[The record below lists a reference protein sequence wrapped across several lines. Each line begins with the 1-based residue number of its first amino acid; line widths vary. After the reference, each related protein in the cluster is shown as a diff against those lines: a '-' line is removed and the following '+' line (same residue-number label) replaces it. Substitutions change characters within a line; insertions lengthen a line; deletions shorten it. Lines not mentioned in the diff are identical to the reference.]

1 MPPRT
6 FGPLSTTRYV
16 VNGVAFDTICVPPG
30 RFVDGEGA
38 EKRALLVSRPFELG
52 VTLVTQV
59 LWQAVMSRR
68 PSRFQGDD
76 LPVERV
82 SWDDVQA
89 FLVQLDVLGFRGFRL
104 PTEAEWAWAARCGVA
119 ARWAGADRVEPVAV
133 TDRQS
138 TALVGGLLP
147 SAAGVLDLSG
157 NLWEWQRD
165 VWLDPPAA
173 GVDVQGPASGSR
185 RVGRGGCWSGDP
197 QGARVA
203 DRGYDGPGHRGDYL
217 GVRLFRSVP

>member
-104 PTEAEWAWAARCGVA
+104 PTEAEWAWAAQCGVA
-119 ARWAGADRVEPVAV
+119 ARWAGVDRIELVADSIQADTTP
-133 TDRQS
+133 
-138 TALVGGLLP
+138 VGGYTA
-147 SAAGVLDLSG
+147 SAAVGAFDFSG
-157 NLWEWQRD
+157 NVWEWQHNRA
-165 VWLDPPAA
+165 PALGGIDA
-173 GVDVQGPASGSR
+173 QGPTSGLR
-185 RVGRGGCWSGDP
+185 RGNRGGSWGDDP
-197 QGARVA
+197 SHVRITYSIAAPPTDRV
-203 DRGYDGPGHRGDYL
+203 DSL
-217 GVRLFRSVP
+217 GLRLLRTAP